1 MNEICEC
8 GFVFFLEKKIGYGL
22 LLFILWWFIQ
32 ASLWI
37 NCTHFIVKVPCSQ
50 CKVLTSTL
58 KRQLLES
65 LLFPLTGHLVG
76 PGHFLLGFKAEISVA
91 KGTSELITEMQ
102 LEKTECTT
110 QLNTS
115 ELGSSF
121 EILVFGL
128 KGIYIFYIKQ
138 LFQTMQIQIFL
149 TDFFKV
155 LFKVMDDHYASTTF
169 EKWINVLTMQSQMLA
184 KYDWWC
190 FKIQSF
196 LFYSDI

>member
-1 MNEICEC
+1 M
-8 GFVFFLEKKIGYGL
+8 
-22 LLFILWWFIQ
+22 
-32 ASLWI
+32 
-37 NCTHFIVKVPCSQ
+37 
-50 CKVLTSTL
+50 
-58 KRQLLES
+58 
-65 LLFPLTGHLVG
+65 
-76 PGHFLLGFKAEISVA
+76 LGFKAEISVA

-102 LEKTECTT
+102 LEKTECTS

-169 EKWINVLTMQSQMLA
+169 EK
-184 KYDWWC
+184 
-190 FKIQSF
+190 
-196 LFYSDI
+196 

>member
-1 MNEICEC
+1 
-8 GFVFFLEKKIGYGL
+8 
-22 LLFILWWFIQ
+22 
-32 ASLWI
+32 
-37 NCTHFIVKVPCSQ
+37 
-50 CKVLTSTL
+50 
-58 KRQLLES
+58 
-65 LLFPLTGHLVG
+65 
-76 PGHFLLGFKAEISVA
+76 
-91 KGTSELITEMQ
+91 MQ
-102 LEKTECTT
+102 LEKTEYTS

>member
-1 MNEICEC
+1 MWVWVC
-8 GFVFFLEKKIGYGL
+8 FLLEKKIGYGL
-22 LLFILWWFIQ
+22 LLFILLWFIQ

-37 NCTHFIVKVPCSQ
+37 NCTHFIVTVHCSQ
-50 CKVLTSTL
+50 CKVLPSIL

-76 PGHFLLGFKAEISVA
+76 PGHYLLGFKAEVSVA
-91 KGTSELITEMQ
+91 KGSSELITEMQ

-115 ELGSSF
+115 ELGSCF
-121 EILVFGL
+121 KIILVFGL

-149 TDFFKV
+149 TFF
-155 LFKVMDDHYASTTF
+155 FF
-169 EKWINVLTMQSQMLA
+169 
-184 KYDWWC
+184 
-190 FKIQSF
+190 F
-196 LFYSDI
+196 